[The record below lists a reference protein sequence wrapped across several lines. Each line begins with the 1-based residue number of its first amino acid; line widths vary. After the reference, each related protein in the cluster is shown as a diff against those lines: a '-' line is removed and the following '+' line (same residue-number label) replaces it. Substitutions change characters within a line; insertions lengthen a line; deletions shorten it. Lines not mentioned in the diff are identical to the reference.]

1 MSELVVRFNCAPR
14 SSNCLLS
21 LLLIAVSF
29 ILRVPLLNLP
39 TLPLLCPVVLF
50 NCVLTA
56 LWTRRRENLLFLL
69 FSSPL
74 TLTASVFCFFLLFYL
89 TYRERGADTSGSEK
103 RGKVTESFC
112 SVGAVPSGVV

>member
-74 TLTASVFCFFLLFYL
+74 TLTASVFFFIIFYL

-103 RGKVTESFC
+103 RGKVC

>member
-1 MSELVVRFNCAPR
+1 MSELIVRFNCAPR

-50 NCVLTA
+50 NGVLTA

-74 TLTASVFCFFLLFYL
+74 TLTVSVYFLFYL
-89 TYRERGADTSGSEK
+89 TYRERGADISGSEH